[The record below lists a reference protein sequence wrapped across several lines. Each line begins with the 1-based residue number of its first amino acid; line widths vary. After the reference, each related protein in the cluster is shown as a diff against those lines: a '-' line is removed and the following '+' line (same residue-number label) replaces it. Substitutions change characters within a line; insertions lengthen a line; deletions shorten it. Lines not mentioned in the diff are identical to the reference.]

1 MANWNAHL
9 KNFCSKNL
17 LTVPLLFFIGATIVG
32 SGLGWLA
39 TESPKSEASQRGSDF
54 VHLVRMI
61 RPVVVNISAL
71 KTAEG
76 SFGEQDFGSF
86 WERFFGGPLLQGP
99 FSQESLGSGFIIDR
113 EGFIL
118 TNHHVVEDAEQVKVK
133 LSDGREF
140 KAKVVGKDPKTDI
153 VLIKIDAREN
163 LPVARL
169 GDSDNLQVGEWV
181 LAIGNPFGLDNTVT
195 RGIVSAKDR
204 NIGEGPYDQFIQT
217 DASINPGNSGGPLIN
232 MRGEVVG
239 INTAI
244 FSETG
249 DNIGIGFAT
258 PVNLVKE
265 ILPQLKAKGK
275 VTRGWLGIVIQ
286 GITPQIAESLGLDKP
301 RGALVAEITKDGPT
315 DRAGVQVGDV
325 IVEFDGKELK
335 RSSDLP
341 LIVARTPVGKKVR
354 LKILRDGRELIL
366 HVTVGEAKEDQ
377 AS

>member
-1 MANWNAHL
+1 MINWNAHL
-9 KNFCSKNL
+9 KNFCSKTL
-17 LTVPLLFFIGATIVG
+17 LTVSLLFFIGATIVG
-32 SGLGWLA
+32 SGLEWLA
-39 TESPKSEASQRGSDF
+39 TESPKVEASQRGSDF
-54 VHLVRMI
+54 VHLVTMI

-71 KTAEG
+71 KTAER

-86 WERFFGGPLLQGP
+86 WERFSDGPLFQGS
-99 FSQESLGSGFIIDR
+99 FSQESLGTGFIIDR

-118 TNHHVVEDAEQVKVK
+118 TNNHVVENAEKVIVK

-140 KAKVVGKDPKTDI
+140 GAKVAGKDPKTDI
-153 VLIKIDAREN
+153 ALVKIDAQEEF
-163 LPVARL
+163 PTAVL
-169 GDSDNLQVGEWV
+169 GDSDQLLVGEWV

-239 INTAI
+239 INTAM

-265 ILPQLKAKGK
+265 ILPQLKATGK
-275 VTRGWLGIVIQ
+275 VTRGWLGMVIQ

-301 RGALVAEITKDGPT
+301 RGALVAEIAKDGPAN
-315 DRAGVQVGDV
+315 RAGVQVGDV
-325 IVEFDGKELK
+325 IVEFDGKEIK
-335 RSSDLP
+335 RSNDLP
-341 LIVARTPVGKKVR
+341 LIVARTSVGKKVR
-354 LKILRDGRELIL
+354 LKIQRDGKELIL

-377 AS
+377 VS

>member
-1 MANWNAHL
+1 MTNWNAHL

-17 LTVPLLFFIGATIVG
+17 LTVSLLFFIGATIVG

-39 TESPKSEASQRGSDF
+39 TESPKGEASQRGSDF

-354 LKILRDGRELIL
+354 LKILRDGRELTL